1 MDARVKPAHDEAAG
15 RRGDGG
21 PGQRCGGG
29 AGVRSDRRDG
39 RPVPHGRA
47 FALHRAVS
55 RRSHGARDAAPL
67 PACPGRRAPRRP
79 QRAGPVVRPR
89 RRGRILRRH
98 DLCGDPLSGV
108 VGTGLGPAVGRA
120 DRRRGRH
127 RAHFRGPAP
136 HHWNGPVLHHDLLLR
151 SGARW
156 RIVARRVRRQV
167 HSLAPAHLLFRVGLH
182 RRDGRDLE
190 DRRDRRGDLRA
201 VRPCPVQ
208 VGRRRILHR
217 HLHGADGPPPRWP
230 GQDCHPRL
238 VIVRHDLRQR
248 GANVMTVGV
257 VTIPLMIRVG
267 YRPHLAA
274 AIEANASTGGQI
286 MPPVMGIAAFVMA
299 EFLQVPY
306 AEVALAAAIP
316 AILFYIALFI
326 QVDLEAARR
335 RILPLDESQIPKIGQ
350 VLKSGW
356 HFPIPFIVLV
366 YALFWGGEEADSAG
380 LWAIGT
386 ALVLAVLFP
395 FRGKRIGLT
404 DLYEMLR
411 ATGLGV
417 LDLFMIGAASG
428 IMIGA
433 LNYSGIG
440 FTLSLVL
447 IHLAAGSLI
456 LLLAY
461 SAIANIILGAGLPT
475 VGCYILLATLVAP
488 SLIQMG
494 IDPMAAH
501 MFILYYGCLSMI
513 SPPVAVAAFV
523 AANLA
528 NADPNKTGWVAMA
541 FGWTIFVIPFLFVY
555 SGTLLLKGDP
565 VFIVIDFVTAVAGVW
580 LISAA
585 VMGYSVRDLAW
596 DDRVVHMIAGIC
608 LIMPVGAFP
617 GARWMNIIG
626 AVMGLAVVVW
636 ERAVRRRP
644 VEPQQPLAPVS
655 PLPDTP
661 VTAAEQRAM
670 LDRLGIRGSGE
681 SE

>member
-1 MDARVKPAHDEAAG
+1 MRRLVNVMAVTLTLAVIAVTADLFRKVGLSLYTEQYLAGLMALAMPLLYLHVPAQG
-15 RRGDGG
+15 RRGTRSGPIPWYDLLAAAVSFAAMVYVAVRFPSLSELVSARPWDGLIVAAIVILLILEG
-21 PGQRCGGG
+21 LRRTTGMGLFYTTVFFFGLALIGGALPGEFAAKSIPFGRLTYYAVWDSTAVMGVTLKIVSTVVVIFVLFGHVLFKSGG
-29 AGVRSDRRDG
+29 AGFFTDISM
-39 RPVPHGRA
+39 
-47 FALHRAVS
+47 ALM
-55 RRSHGARDAAPL
+55 G
-67 PACPGRRAPRRP
+67 
-79 QRAGPVVRPR
+79 R
-89 RRGRILRRH
+89 RRG
-98 DLCGDPLSGV
+98 
-108 VGTGLGPAVGRA
+108 GPAKIAILGSSLF
-120 DRRRGRH
+120 GTI
-127 RAHFRGPAP
+127 
-136 HHWNGPVLHHDLLLR
+136 
-151 SGARW
+151 SGN
-156 RIVARRVRRQV
+156 VV
-167 HSLAPAHLLFRVGLH
+167 S
-182 RRDGRDLE
+182 
-190 DRRDRRGDLRA
+190 
-201 VRPCPVQ
+201 
-208 VGRRRILHR
+208 
-217 HLHGADGPPPRWP
+217 
-230 GQDCHPRL
+230 
-238 VIVRHDLRQR
+238 
-248 GANVMTVGV
+248 NVMTVGV

-306 AEVALAAAIP
+306 ADVALAAAIP

-326 QVDLEAARR
+326 QVDLEAARS
-335 RILPLDESQIPKIGQ
+335 RILPMDESQIPKIMD

-356 HFPIPFIVLV
+356 HFPIPFIVLI

-380 LWAIGT
+380 LMAIAA
-386 ALVLAVLFP
+386 ALALAFIFP
-395 FRGKRIGLT
+395 FQGKRIGIRELF
-404 DLYEMLR
+404 EMAR
-411 ATGLGV
+411 DTGLGV

-456 LLLAY
+456 LLLVY

-494 IDPMAAH
+494 IEPMAAH

-580 LISAA
+580 FISAA
-585 VMGYSVRDLAW
+585 VMGYGMRDLGW
-596 DDRVVHMIAGIC
+596 IDRLLYLTAGVC
-608 LIMPVGAFP
+608 LIVPVGAFAP
-617 GARWMNIIG
+617 ARWMNIAG
-626 AVMGLAVVVW
+626 VVLVVALLAW
-636 ERAVRRRP
+636 ERMLRRP
-644 VEPQQPLAPVS
+644 APQPEAAPA
-655 PLPDTP
+655 PAPAAAAP
-661 VTAAEQRAM
+661 AAPATAAEQRAM
-670 LDRLGIRGSGE
+670 LDRLGIKGSGE
-681 SE
+681 AE

>member
-1 MDARVKPAHDEAAG
+1 MTRLVNVAAVVLTCAVVAVTADLFRKAGLSLYTEQYLAGLMALALPLLYLHVPAHG
-15 RRGDGG
+15 RRGTRSGPVPWYDLIAAAVSFAAMVYVAIRFPSLSELVSARPWDGLIVAAIVIVLILEG
-21 PGQRCGGG
+21 LRRTTGMGLFLTTIFFFVLALVGGLLPGEFAAKSIPLGRLTYYSVWDSTAIMGVTLKIVATVVVIFVLFGHVLFKSGG
-29 AGVRSDRRDG
+29 AGFFTDISM
-39 RPVPHGRA
+39 
-47 FALHRAVS
+47 ALM
-55 RRSHGARDAAPL
+55 G
-67 PACPGRRAPRRP
+67 
-79 QRAGPVVRPR
+79 R
-89 RRGRILRRH
+89 RRG
-98 DLCGDPLSGV
+98 
-108 VGTGLGPAVGRA
+108 GPAKIAILGSSLF
-120 DRRRGRH
+120 GTI
-127 RAHFRGPAP
+127 
-136 HHWNGPVLHHDLLLR
+136 
-151 SGARW
+151 SGN
-156 RIVARRVRRQV
+156 VV
-167 HSLAPAHLLFRVGLH
+167 S
-182 RRDGRDLE
+182 
-190 DRRDRRGDLRA
+190 
-201 VRPCPVQ
+201 
-208 VGRRRILHR
+208 
-217 HLHGADGPPPRWP
+217 
-230 GQDCHPRL
+230 
-238 VIVRHDLRQR
+238 
-248 GANVMTVGV
+248 NVMTVGV

-316 AILFYIALFI
+316 AVLFYIALFI
-326 QVDLEAARR
+326 QVDLEAARS
-335 RILPLDESQIPKIGQ
+335 RILPLDASQIPKMGQ

-356 HFPIPFIVLV
+356 HFPIPFAVLI

-386 ALVLAVLFP
+386 ALVLALLFP
-395 FRGKRIGLT
+395 FQGKRIGLS

-411 ATGLGV
+411 DTGLGV

-433 LNYSGIG
+433 LNYSGVG

-456 LLLAY
+456 LLLVY
-461 SAIANIILGAGLPT
+461 SAVANIILGAGLPT

-555 SGTLLLKGDP
+555 SGTLLLRGDP
-565 VFIVIDFVTAVAGVW
+565 LFIVIDFVTAVAGVR

-585 VMGYSVRDLAW
+585 VMGYSVRYLGW
-596 DDRVVHMIAGIC
+596 LDRLVYLIAGAC
-608 LIMPVGAFP
+608 LIMPVGAFAA
-617 GARWMNIIG
+617 ARWMNIAGG
-626 AVMGLAVVVW
+626 AIGLAVLVW
-636 ERAVRRRP
+636 ERAMRRGP
-644 VEPQQPLAPVS
+644 AAPPQPAAPVS
-655 PLPDTP
+655 PVPPPT
-661 VTAAEQRAM
+661 TAAKQRAL

-681 SE
+681 AE

>member
-1 MDARVKPAHDEAAG
+1 MRRLVNVMAVTLTLAVIAVTADLFRKVGLSLYTEQYLAGLMALAMPLLYLHVPAQG
-15 RRGDGG
+15 RRGTRTGPVPWYDLLAASVSFAAMVYVAIRFPSLSELVSARPWDGLIVAAIVILLILEG
-21 PGQRCGGG
+21 LRRTTGMGLFYTTLFFFGLALIGGALPGEFAAKSIPFGRLTYYAVWDSTAVMGVTLKIVSTVVVIFVLFGHVLFKSGG
-29 AGVRSDRRDG
+29 AGFFTDISM
-39 RPVPHGRA
+39 
-47 FALHRAVS
+47 ALM
-55 RRSHGARDAAPL
+55 G
-67 PACPGRRAPRRP
+67 
-79 QRAGPVVRPR
+79 R
-89 RRGRILRRH
+89 RRG
-98 DLCGDPLSGV
+98 
-108 VGTGLGPAVGRA
+108 GPAKIAILGSSLF
-120 DRRRGRH
+120 GTI
-127 RAHFRGPAP
+127 
-136 HHWNGPVLHHDLLLR
+136 
-151 SGARW
+151 SGN
-156 RIVARRVRRQV
+156 VV
-167 HSLAPAHLLFRVGLH
+167 S
-182 RRDGRDLE
+182 
-190 DRRDRRGDLRA
+190 
-201 VRPCPVQ
+201 
-208 VGRRRILHR
+208 
-217 HLHGADGPPPRWP
+217 
-230 GQDCHPRL
+230 
-238 VIVRHDLRQR
+238 
-248 GANVMTVGV
+248 NVMTVGV
-257 VTIPLMIRVG
+257 VTIPLMVRVG

-306 AEVALAAAIP
+306 ADVALAAAIP

-326 QVDLEAARR
+326 QVDLEAARS
-335 RILPLDESQIPKIGQ
+335 RILPMDESQIPKIKE

-356 HFPIPFIVLV
+356 HFPIPFIVLI

-380 LWAIGT
+380 LMAIAA
-386 ALVLAVLFP
+386 ALALAFIFP
-395 FRGKRIGLT
+395 FQGKRIGIRE
-404 DLYEMLR
+404 LYEMAR
-411 ATGLGV
+411 DTGLGV

-456 LLLAY
+456 LLLLY
-461 SAIANIILGAGLPT
+461 SAVANIILGAGLPT

-580 LISAA
+580 FVSSA
-585 VMGYSVRDLAW
+585 VMGYSLRDLRPI
-596 DDRVVHMIAGIC
+596 DRLLHLIAGVC
-608 LIMPVGAFP
+608 LLMPVGAFAA
-617 GARWMNIIG
+617 ARWMNIAGALLAIG
-626 AVMGLAVVVW
+626 LLAW
-636 ERAVRRRP
+636 ERVLRRP
-644 VEPQQPLAPVS
+644 AVQPQPATAPATVV
-655 PLPDTP
+655 PAAP
-661 VTAAEQRAM
+661 TAAEQRAM
-670 LDRLGIRGSGE
+670 LDRLGIKGSGE
-681 SE
+681 AE